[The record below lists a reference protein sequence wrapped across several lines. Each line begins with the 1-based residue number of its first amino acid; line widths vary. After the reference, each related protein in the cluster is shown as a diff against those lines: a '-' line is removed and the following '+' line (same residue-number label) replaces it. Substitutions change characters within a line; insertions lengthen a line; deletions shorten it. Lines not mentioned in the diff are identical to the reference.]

1 MGSGPFFICKSLMKI
16 KEATK
21 AEIPAIRKLAEASWR
36 DNYRNLL
43 SPDQIE
49 YMLKMMYSEEE
60 LQNHFSQTTY
70 PYYIIRDSGKPV
82 GFLGFEYD
90 FEPGTTKLHRI
101 YLLQEC
107 KGLGFGKLALDF
119 LKEKV
124 RSYGNS
130 RIILNVNKGNPAR
143 GFYTT
148 QGFTVY
154 DEGVF
159 DIGNGFVMDDVLME
173 FFV

>member
-1 MGSGPFFICKSLMKI
+1 MKI
-16 KEATK
+16 SK
-21 AEIPAIRKLAEASWR
+21 ASQTDIQTIRKLAEASWQT
-36 DNYRNLL
+36 NYRNLL
-43 SPDQIE
+43 SPEQLE
-49 YMLKMMYSEEE
+49 YMLGMMYSEEE
-60 LQNHFSQTTY
+60 LQKQFLQTTY
-70 PYYIIRDSGKPV
+70 HYYLIWDAEKPA
-82 GFLGFEYD
+82 GFMGFEYD
-90 FEPGTTKLHRI
+90 YEHGTTKLHRI

-107 KGLGFGKLALDF
+107 KGLGLGKLALDF
-119 LKEKV
+119 LKEEV

-143 GFYTT
+143 GFYTA
-148 QGFTVY
+148 QGFSVY